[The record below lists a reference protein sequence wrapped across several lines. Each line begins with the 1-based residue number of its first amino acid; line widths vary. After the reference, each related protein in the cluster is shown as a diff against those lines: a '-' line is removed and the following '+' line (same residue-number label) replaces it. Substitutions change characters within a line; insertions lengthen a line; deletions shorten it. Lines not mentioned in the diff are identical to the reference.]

1 MSEILEK
8 AVAAINDKMAGATFD
23 SSVKFK
29 IEDQGSIVVDSDGV
43 RISEEETDCTLIAS
57 LDIFTKILDGD
68 MNATEAYMT
77 GSLKVEGS
85 MSAAM
90 ELSSILAKDNETNL
104 SKYMLEHGQI
114 IFKKAE
120 DGRKLRIA
128 IWKANTK
135 ELLGQFFS

>member
-1 MSEILEK
+1 MSEVLEK

-29 IEDQGSIVVDSDGV
+29 IEDEGSIVVASDGV
-43 RISEEETDCTLIAS
+43 RASDEETDCTLIAS
-57 LDIFTKILDGD
+57 LDVFTKILDGD

-90 ELSSILAKDNETNL
+90 ELSSLLA
-104 SKYMLEHGQI
+104 
-114 IFKKAE
+114 
-120 DGRKLRIA
+120 
-128 IWKANTK
+128 
-135 ELLGQFFS
+135 

>member
-1 MSEILEK
+1 MSEVLEK

-29 IEDQGSIVVDSDGV
+29 IEDEGSIVVDSDGV
-43 RISEEETDCTLIAS
+43 RESDEETDCTLIAS
-57 LDIFTKILDGD
+57 LDVFTKILDGD

-90 ELSSILAKDNETNL
+90 ELSSLLA
-104 SKYMLEHGQI
+104 
-114 IFKKAE
+114 
-120 DGRKLRIA
+120 
-128 IWKANTK
+128 
-135 ELLGQFFS
+135 

>member
-1 MSEILEK
+1 MNQQSKKIKFNKRKNNMSEILEK
-8 AVAAINDKMAGATFD
+8 AVAAINDKMAGAAFD

-29 IEDQGSIVVDSDGV
+29 IEAEGSIVVDSDGV

-57 LDIFTKILDGD
+57 LDVFTKILDGD

-90 ELSSILAKDNETNL
+90 ELSSILA
-104 SKYMLEHGQI
+104 
-114 IFKKAE
+114 
-120 DGRKLRIA
+120 
-128 IWKANTK
+128 
-135 ELLGQFFS
+135 

>member
-1 MSEILEK
+1 MSEVLEK

-29 IEDQGSIVVDSDGV
+29 IEDEGSIVVDSDGV
-43 RISEEETDCTLIAS
+43 RISDEETDCTLIAS
-57 LDIFTKILDGD
+57 LDVFSKILDGD

-90 ELSSILAKDNETNL
+90 ELSSLLA
-104 SKYMLEHGQI
+104 
-114 IFKKAE
+114 
-120 DGRKLRIA
+120 
-128 IWKANTK
+128 
-135 ELLGQFFS
+135 

>member
-8 AVAAINDKMAGATFD
+8 AVAAINDKMAEATFD

-29 IEDQGSIVVDSDGV
+29 IEDEGSIVVDSDGV
-43 RISEEETDCTLIAS
+43 RISDEEPDCTLIAS
-57 LDIFTKILDGD
+57 IDVFTKILDGD

-90 ELSSILAKDNETNL
+90 ELSSLLA
-104 SKYMLEHGQI
+104 
-114 IFKKAE
+114 
-120 DGRKLRIA
+120 
-128 IWKANTK
+128 
-135 ELLGQFFS
+135 

>member
-1 MSEILEK
+1 MSEVLEK

-29 IEDQGSIVVDSDGV
+29 IEDEGSIVVDSDGV
-43 RISEEETDCTLIAS
+43 RVSDAETDCTLIAS
-57 LDIFTKILDGD
+57 LDVFTKILDGD

-90 ELSSILAKDNETNL
+90 ELSSLLA
-104 SKYMLEHGQI
+104 
-114 IFKKAE
+114 
-120 DGRKLRIA
+120 
-128 IWKANTK
+128 
-135 ELLGQFFS
+135 

>member
-1 MSEILEK
+1 MGEVLEK

-29 IEDQGSIVVDSDGV
+29 IEDEGSIVVDSDGV
-43 RISEEETDCTLIAS
+43 RVSDEETDCTLIAS
-57 LDIFTKILDGD
+57 LDVFTKILDGE

-90 ELSSILAKDNETNL
+90 ELSSLLA
-104 SKYMLEHGQI
+104 
-114 IFKKAE
+114 
-120 DGRKLRIA
+120 
-128 IWKANTK
+128 
-135 ELLGQFFS
+135 

>member
-1 MSEILEK
+1 MGEVLEK

-29 IEDQGSIVVDSDGV
+29 IEDEGSIVVDSDGV
-43 RISEEETDCTLIAS
+43 RVSDEETDCTLVAS
-57 LDIFTKILDGD
+57 LEVFTKILDGD

-90 ELSSILAKDNETNL
+90 ELSSILA
-104 SKYMLEHGQI
+104 
-114 IFKKAE
+114 
-120 DGRKLRIA
+120 
-128 IWKANTK
+128 
-135 ELLGQFFS
+135 

>member
-1 MSEILEK
+1 MSELFEK

-29 IEDQGSIVVDSDGV
+29 IEDEGSIVVDSDGV
-43 RISEEETDCTLIAS
+43 RVSDEETDCTLIAS
-57 LDIFTKILDGD
+57 LDVFTKILDGD

-90 ELSSILAKDNETNL
+90 ELSSLLA
-104 SKYMLEHGQI
+104 
-114 IFKKAE
+114 
-120 DGRKLRIA
+120 
-128 IWKANTK
+128 
-135 ELLGQFFS
+135 

>member
-1 MSEILEK
+1 MGEVLEK

-29 IEDQGSIVVDSDGV
+29 IEDEGSIVVDSDGV
-43 RISEEETDCTLIAS
+43 RVSDEETDCTLIAS
-57 LDIFTKILDGD
+57 LDVFTKILDGD

-90 ELSSILAKDNETNL
+90 ELSSLLA
-104 SKYMLEHGQI
+104 
-114 IFKKAE
+114 
-120 DGRKLRIA
+120 
-128 IWKANTK
+128 
-135 ELLGQFFS
+135 

>member
-8 AVAAINDKMAGATFD
+8 AVAAINDKMAEATFD

-29 IEDQGSIVVDSDGV
+29 IEDEGSIVVDSDGV
-43 RISEEETDCTLIAS
+43 RISDEETDCTLIAS
-57 LDIFTKILDGD
+57 LDVFTKILDGD

-90 ELSSILAKDNETNL
+90 ELSSLLA
-104 SKYMLEHGQI
+104 
-114 IFKKAE
+114 
-120 DGRKLRIA
+120 
-128 IWKANTK
+128 
-135 ELLGQFFS
+135 

>member
-1 MSEILEK
+1 MSEVLEK

-29 IEDQGSIVVDSDGV
+29 IEDEGPIVVDSDGV
-43 RISEEETDCTLIAS
+43 RVSDEETDCTLIAS
-57 LDIFTKILDGD
+57 LDVFTKILDGD

-90 ELSSILAKDNETNL
+90 ELSSLLA
-104 SKYMLEHGQI
+104 
-114 IFKKAE
+114 
-120 DGRKLRIA
+120 
-128 IWKANTK
+128 
-135 ELLGQFFS
+135 

>member
-1 MSEILEK
+1 MSEVLEK

-29 IEDQGSIVVDSDGV
+29 IEDEGSIVVDSDGV
-43 RISEEETDCTLIAS
+43 RVSDEETDCTLIAS
-57 LDIFTKILDGD
+57 LDVFTEILDGD

-90 ELSSILAKDNETNL
+90 ELSSLLA
-104 SKYMLEHGQI
+104 
-114 IFKKAE
+114 
-120 DGRKLRIA
+120 
-128 IWKANTK
+128 
-135 ELLGQFFS
+135 

>member
-1 MSEILEK
+1 MSEVLEK

-29 IEDQGSIVVDSDGV
+29 IEDEGSIVVDSDGIRV
-43 RISEEETDCTLIAS
+43 SDEETDCTLIAS
-57 LDIFTKILDGD
+57 LDVFTKILDGD

-90 ELSSILAKDNETNL
+90 ELSSLLA
-104 SKYMLEHGQI
+104 
-114 IFKKAE
+114 
-120 DGRKLRIA
+120 
-128 IWKANTK
+128 
-135 ELLGQFFS
+135 

>member
-1 MSEILEK
+1 MSDVLEK

-29 IEDQGSIVVDSDGV
+29 IEDEGSIVVDSDGV
-43 RISEEETDCTLIAS
+43 RVSDEETDCTLIAS
-57 LDIFTKILDGD
+57 LDVFTKILDGD

-90 ELSSILAKDNETNL
+90 ELSSLLA
-104 SKYMLEHGQI
+104 
-114 IFKKAE
+114 
-120 DGRKLRIA
+120 
-128 IWKANTK
+128 
-135 ELLGQFFS
+135 

>member
-1 MSEILEK
+1 MGEVLEK

-29 IEDQGSIVVDSDGV
+29 IEDEGSIVVDSDGV
-43 RISEEETDCTLIAS
+43 RISDEETDCTLIAS
-57 LDIFTKILDGD
+57 LDVFTKILDGD

-90 ELSSILAKDNETNL
+90 ELSSLLA
-104 SKYMLEHGQI
+104 
-114 IFKKAE
+114 
-120 DGRKLRIA
+120 
-128 IWKANTK
+128 
-135 ELLGQFFS
+135 